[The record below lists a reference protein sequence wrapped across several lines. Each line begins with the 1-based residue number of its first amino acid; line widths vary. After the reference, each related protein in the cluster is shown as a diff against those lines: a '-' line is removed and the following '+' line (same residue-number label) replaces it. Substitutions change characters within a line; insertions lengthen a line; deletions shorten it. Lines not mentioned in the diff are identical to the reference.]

1 MKSYCFMN
9 NAFPFFSSGPNL
21 GIYHTHPRCRIA
33 QRIALESRVAGTGEG
48 RHECP
53 FCFLLAQFQANRAL
67 RGYLPEQHGKGNS
80 SNTSSEHSFQ
90 V

>member
-1 MKSYCFMN
+1 MKSYCSMD
-9 NAFPFFSSGPNL
+9 NAFPFYSAVPNS

-33 QRIALESRVAGTGEG
+33 QRIALKSRVAGTGEG

-67 RGYLPEQHGKGNS
+67 CGHPPNLGRGTAS
-80 SNTSSEHSFQ
+80 SATSERLFQ
-90 V
+90 I